1 MLPGYDIGYK
11 GVMEKQTLYPGDL
24 GLLSATAWLIDR
36 TAEENEI
43 IGTAWMSRDGEV
55 VTCASLVLPF
65 GENPDSLAV
74 EFPATRERF
83 GVKEF
88 RFHNLFDRWKGKREL
103 QESRFYPHFGL
114 TASPYNVA
122 GIKLT
127 RNLKNLGRD
136 TMTRLKNKITYHKLD
151 EEPDLTG
158 QAENLQIVSIL
169 QTLLNARNI
178 GTMML
183 VDSLNRVVA
192 RFCLGDQRITHIQY
206 QNLVNE
212 EALNK
217 MICTLDQELKFFF
230 KRELDPEWANFP
242 PIEKATAAILMN
254 AYQILEESSALY
266 QGVGGKTVEICRTN
280 DELSLLNLTEAQ
292 CPPVACVWNHI
303 KFPTPISRVVRGC
316 SFDGATVLHA
326 LKYLVDT
333 GQAQVGNFEL
343 PSLTEIRSIKL
354 ADDLHLNGGQEVYS
368 FSVDASNRKSSVDM
382 GYIITPIES
391 EAGTQYIHSLGLP
404 MESIGAPIVANDR
417 VIGIHSGWLI
427 DGFENYREW
436 IHPGIMIGAEAIYD
450 CLEIRKP
457 GQALVSGDYKA
468 VNLEEETLFEIKA
481 IDLNERLTEEN
492 TAPVFENENAAEPQA
507 TFESAVDKT
516 APPSAVESAP
526 VKQGR
531 RDPTKLSGFFKSVAG
546 MLSSIGTSGEGLE
559 VNLYRQSLASERY
572 EKIPAETNLL
582 IGDFIQLRIKVLSDC
597 QVVVFFQ
604 AGPEQPL
611 EVLYPTQDLSGE
623 VEKGEHITIPT
634 EPISIVSAGV
644 MQTYSGFPLNFREQ
658 ESEIIVAFAFD
669 SVLDGF
675 DTSDQG
681 EALKAALFDAV
692 SGSKNLEFKKYE
704 LASNKKSLLV
714 CQKQTVDKSE
724 SGKLFACHLSIKL

>member
-1 MLPGYDIGYK
+1 M
-11 GVMEKQTLYPGDL
+11 GVMEKLTLYPGDL

-36 TAEENEI
+36 TVEENEI

-183 VDSLNRVVA
+183 VDNLNRVVA

-230 KRELDPEWANFP
+230 KRELDPEWASFP

-254 AYQILEESSALY
+254 
-266 QGVGGKTVEICRTN
+266 
-280 DELSLLNLTEAQ
+280 
-292 CPPVACVWNHI
+292 PI
-303 KFPTPISRVVRGC
+303 KFWKNRAP
-316 SFDGATVLHA
+316 
-326 LKYLVDT
+326 
-333 GQAQVGNFEL
+333 
-343 PSLTEIRSIKL
+343 SIK
-354 ADDLHLNGGQEVYS
+354 V
-368 FSVDASNRKSSVDM
+368 
-382 GYIITPIES
+382 
-391 EAGTQYIHSLGLP
+391 
-404 MESIGAPIVANDR
+404 
-417 VIGIHSGWLI
+417 
-427 DGFENYREW
+427 
-436 IHPGIMIGAEAIYD
+436 
-450 CLEIRKP
+450 
-457 GQALVSGDYKA
+457 
-468 VNLEEETLFEIKA
+468 
-481 IDLNERLTEEN
+481 
-492 TAPVFENENAAEPQA
+492 
-507 TFESAVDKT
+507 
-516 APPSAVESAP
+516 
-526 VKQGR
+526 
-531 RDPTKLSGFFKSVAG
+531 
-546 MLSSIGTSGEGLE
+546 
-559 VNLYRQSLASERY
+559 
-572 EKIPAETNLL
+572 
-582 IGDFIQLRIKVLSDC
+582 
-597 QVVVFFQ
+597 
-604 AGPEQPL
+604 
-611 EVLYPTQDLSGE
+611 
-623 VEKGEHITIPT
+623 
-634 EPISIVSAGV
+634 
-644 MQTYSGFPLNFREQ
+644 
-658 ESEIIVAFAFD
+658 
-669 SVLDGF
+669 
-675 DTSDQG
+675 
-681 EALKAALFDAV
+681 
-692 SGSKNLEFKKYE
+692 
-704 LASNKKSLLV
+704 
-714 CQKQTVDKSE
+714 
-724 SGKLFACHLSIKL
+724 

>member
-1 MLPGYDIGYK
+1 
-11 GVMEKQTLYPGDL
+11 MEKLTLYPGDL

-36 TAEENEI
+36 TVEENEI
-43 IGTAWMSRDGEV
+43 IGTAWMPRDGEV

-136 TMTRLKNKITYHKLD
+136 TMTRLKNKITYHRLD

-158 QAENLQIVSIL
+158 QAENLQFVSIL
-169 QTLLNARNI
+169 QTLMNARNI

-183 VDSLNRVVA
+183 VDNLNRVVA
-192 RFCLGDQRITHIQY
+192 RVCLGDQRVTHIQY

-217 MICTLDQELKFFF
+217 MICTLDQELKFYF
-230 KRELDPEWANFP
+230 KRELDPAWANFP
-242 PIEKATAAILMN
+242 PIEKSTAAILMN
-254 AYQILEESSALY
+254 AYQVLEESSALY
-266 QGVGGKTVEICRTN
+266 QGVGGKTVEICRTK

-303 KFPTPISRVVRGC
+303 KFPVPISRVVRGC
-316 SFDGATVLHA
+316 SFDGAIVLHA

-343 PSLTEIRSIKL
+343 PALNEIRSINL
-354 ADDLHLNGGQEVYS
+354 ADDLTITSGQEVYS
-368 FSVDASNRKSSVDM
+368 FSVDASNRKSAVDM
-382 GYIITPIES
+382 GYIINPLEND
-391 EAGTQYIHSLGLP
+391 AGTQYIHSLGLP

-427 DGFENYREW
+427 DGFENYKEW

-457 GQALVSGDYKA
+457 GQALVSGDYKT
-468 VNLEEETLFEIKA
+468 VTLEEETLFEIKA
-481 IDLNERLTEEN
+481 VDLNERLTEEI
-492 TAPVFENENAAEPQA
+492 TEEETETSVELEE
-507 TFESAVDKT
+507 EKT
-516 APPSAVESAP
+516 APAPVVESAP

-531 RDPTKLSGFFKSVAG
+531 KDPRKLSGFFKSVAG

-572 EKIPAETNLL
+572 EKIPPDTSLL

-611 EVLYPTQDLSGE
+611 ELLYPTQDLSGE

-658 ESEIIVAFAFD
+658 ETELIVAFAFD

-675 DTSDQG
+675 DDSDQG
-681 EALKAALFDAV
+681 EALKAALFQALA
-692 SGSKNLEFKKYE
+692 GSKNLEFKKYE
-704 LASNKKSLLV
+704 LDSNATSLQL
-714 CQKQTVDKSE
+714 CQKQTVDKTE
-724 SGKLFACHLSIKL
+724 SGKLFACHLSVKL